1 MLARLIRRLWRGLFW
16 RTPGAQLRAFAE
28 TESYGARDLAH
39 AAELVK
45 DPWLSRQ
52 LLRHAQDEVRHAVIL
67 EEGTPEPAQLGLGA
81 SVIGDSPAETGLD
94 FEQLGE
100 VRFLAFVHL
109 AEKRA
114 VREFQLHQRALGADG
129 ARLDSILND
138 ERRHVAW
145 TGHALD
151 RLRDAGR
158 GAEVDAALRAL
169 RIERWKNAGLSILQR
184 LSSVLSVLT
193 LSLVYALLLGPFCL
207 LAGAWRVGW
216 QASVRAPIDRAY

>member
-1 MLARLIRRLWRGLFW
+1 M
-16 RTPGAQLRAFAE
+16 
-28 TESYGARDLAH
+28 
-39 AAELVK
+39 
-45 DPWLSRQ
+45 
-52 LLRHAQDEVRHAVIL
+52 
-67 EEGTPEPAQLGLGA
+67 QLGY
-81 SVIGDSPAETGLD
+81 
-94 FEQLGE
+94 
-100 VRFLAFVHL
+100 LA
-109 AEKRA
+109 
-114 VREFQLHQRALGADG
+114 
-129 ARLDSILND
+129 ILFTA
-138 ERRHVAW
+138 AW

-151 RLRDAGR
+151 RLRDSGR